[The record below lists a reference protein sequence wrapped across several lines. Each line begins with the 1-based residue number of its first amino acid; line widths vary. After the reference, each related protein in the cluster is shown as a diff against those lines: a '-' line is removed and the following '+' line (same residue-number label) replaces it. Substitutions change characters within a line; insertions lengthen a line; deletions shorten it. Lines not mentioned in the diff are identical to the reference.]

1 MYRPVHILDVRYSV
15 MAHVNK
21 KAAEKVKEQK
31 IYGHMIKKTIRGIFV
46 DVKSETP
53 SIAAA
58 DVQSDVALR
67 RAMKCGRLQRSVK
80 NIGGRPFSFI
90 YDANFMRSKLLRFS
104 AFDVRDNVLE
114 SEYILGN
121 LFICAEDMESNL
133 NDDDFQFIVKQS
145 VAARWGAAGASM
157 PIVLIGDK
165 EFEST
170 DENAAQL
177 EKINE
182 LLDIVSEMAKDD

>member
-1 MYRPVHILDVRYSV
+1 

-21 KAAEKVKEQK
+21 KASEKAKEQK
-31 IYGHMIKKTIRGIFV
+31 IYGHLIKKTIRGIFV

-67 RAMKCGRLQRSVK
+67 RVMKCGRLHRSVK
-80 NIGGRPFSFI
+80 NIGGRPPSFI

-121 LFICAEDMESNL
+121 LFICSEDMESNL

-145 VAARWGAAGASM
+145 VAARWGATGASM

-170 DENAAQL
+170 DENAAHL

-182 LLDIVSEMAKDD
+182 LLDIVREMAKDD

>member
-1 MYRPVHILDVRYSV
+1 MHIAGIRSSFGARRLRMIIKPRIATITATQAPLDQVRV
-15 MAHVNK
+15 
-21 KAAEKVKEQK
+21 
-31 IYGHMIKKTIRGIFV
+31 
-46 DVKSETP
+46 
-53 SIAAA
+53 
-58 DVQSDVALR
+58 SDVALR

-145 VAARWGAAGASM
+145 VAARWGATGASM

-182 LLDIVSEMAKDD
+182 LLDIVREMAKDD

>member
-1 MYRPVHILDVRYSV
+1 MRLPIHILCKLSGS
-15 MAHVNK
+15 MAHVNR
-21 KAAEKVKEQK
+21 KAAEKAKESK
-31 IYGHMIKKTIRGIFV
+31 IYGHLIKKTIRGMFV
-46 DVKSETP
+46 DVRSETP
-53 SIAAA
+53 SISPA

-67 RAMKCGRLQRSVK
+67 RVMKCGRLQRSVK
-80 NIGGRPFSFI
+80 KIGGKSYSFI

-104 AFDVRDNVLE
+104 AFDVRENVLE

-121 LFICAEDMESNL
+121 LFVCAEDMETNL
-133 NDDDFQFIVKQS
+133 TDDDFHFIVKQS
-145 VAARWGAAGASM
+145 VAARWGSAGASM
-157 PIVLIGDK
+157 PIILIGDK

-182 LLDIVSEMAKDD
+182 LLDIVREMAKED